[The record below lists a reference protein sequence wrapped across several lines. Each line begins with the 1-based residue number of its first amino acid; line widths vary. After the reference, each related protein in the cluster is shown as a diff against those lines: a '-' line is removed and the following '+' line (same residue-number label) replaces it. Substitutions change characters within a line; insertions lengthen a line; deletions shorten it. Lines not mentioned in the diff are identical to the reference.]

1 MRLQPTPRLIERAR
15 SASEIAKALERL
27 FDQRGFGPGDDD
39 PLREALVRVA
49 ARYGQIVTA
58 CVNAAPDLHLEAF
71 ASLLGGVPRAPQAA
85 RVHLSFT
92 PAAGRQTATP
102 LIVPMHTRVA
112 APPAEG
118 DSVPVIFET
127 LADIELVR
135 ADAVRALYVDAGHG
149 QVADVG
155 GVLTIEGL
163 RGDPL
168 TAALPIVHALHIAQ
182 RVVFGVPGLQQVRV
196 ELGVADE
203 GAAAAA
209 ASAPLSIEW
218 VVPAAQ
224 GDLPLVVVS
233 DTTAGLTRSG
243 EVVLTAPAAWPAT
256 SVDGI
261 ESLWLTLRVARVT
274 PTSAAGDAGVS
285 ASSSAR
291 VPRLTGLTLRAVA
304 ATAAQALVAAC
315 HDGVPLDISKDHFPF
330 GERPRFG
337 TVFQL
342 QGPAF
347 AEPGNKVELHVVLT
361 NPEGSTTTP
370 IPPVSREG
378 RPRVAWEISTPRGF
392 EPLTLSD
399 GTRALTHSGT
409 VAFTVPDN
417 VAATTI
423 AGRREVWLRARL
435 ASGHYGSPVL
445 VEGNPVPLA
454 RAPAIR
460 SLTVTSTLERGPLA
474 PEGLVAQ
481 GALASRRVNATPGV
495 PFDAFVAPDVAGP
508 ALYVGLAAQ
517 PGALAA
523 GRVVCW
529 HVRPALPL
537 PPLALV
543 EAPSTPAVVRW
554 QVHAA
559 TGWRDVDVRDASA
572 GLTQSGIVR
581 LTLPDDAAPWLG
593 SAPDPTGA
601 LAWLRIVW
609 PTDATSGAVPVG
621 LAINSVAARQSQRL
635 RDEVVGS
642 SNGRAAQTF
651 KALRTP
657 IVGEVLLQVRE
668 GDDAWVNWQEVD
680 DLSESRPDARAFTL
694 DRASG
699 ELRFGNGRF
708 GRIPPLGGANNV
720 RLHAYASGGGRRGNQ
735 APGAIAQLLSA
746 IPAVES
752 VVNLEASAGGFD
764 GDDAAR
770 VQRHAAAWLR
780 HRDRAICADD
790 FADLALRASPEVA
803 RAYCVA
809 GRDLGAAPTM
819 AAELQAGVVSVIV
832 VPRGDDAEPQPDL
845 ALLASVK
852 SYLDARRSG
861 AGRLVLAGPTY
872 ARVAVKLQVVA
883 EDGWSPHAVAV
894 ECALQIERFLHP
906 LHGGV
911 DGRGWALNERPHRSD
926 INGLLGTIDGVVLV
940 RGLILTM
947 AAPSAMPF
955 IASAGPIDV
964 APEGPAS

>member
-1 MRLQPTPRLIERAR
+1 MRLQATPRLIERPR
-15 SASEIAKALERL
+15 SASEIAQALDRL
-27 FDQRGFGPGDDD
+27 FDQRGFGPADGD
-39 PLREALVRVA
+39 PLRAALVRIA

-71 ASLLGGVPRAPQAA
+71 ASLLGGMPRAPQAA
-85 RVHLSFT
+85 RVHVSFT
-92 PAAGRQTATP
+92 PAAGRQTTMP
-102 LIVPMHTRVA
+102 LIVPMYTRIA
-112 APPAEG
+112 APPGEG
-118 DSVPVIFET
+118 DSAPVIFET

-135 ADAVRALYVDAGHG
+135 AEAVRALYVDAGHG

-155 GVLTIEGL
+155 SVLTIEGL

-168 TAALPIVHALHIAQ
+168 NAALPIVNALHIAQ
-182 RVVFGVPGLQQVRV
+182 RAVFGVPGLQQVRV
-196 ELGVADE
+196 QFDLADE
-203 GAAAAA
+203 GTPAAV
-209 ASAPLSIEW
+209 ASAPLPIEW
-218 VVPAAQ
+218 VVPVAQ
-224 GDLPLVVVS
+224 GDLPLAVVS
-233 DTTAGLTRSG
+233 DTSAGLTRSG
-243 EVVLTAPAAWPAT
+243 EVVLTAPAAWPAA

-274 PTSAAGDAGVS
+274 VAAVPGDAAAS
-285 ASSSAR
+285 ASPPAR
-291 VPRLTGLTLRAVA
+291 VPRLARLTLRAIA
-304 ATAAQALVAAC
+304 ATAAQPLVAAC

-337 TVFQL
+337 SVFQL

-347 AEPGNKVELHVVLT
+347 AEPGNKVEVHVELT
-361 NPEGSTTTP
+361 NPEGSTTPP

-417 VAATTI
+417 VAAATI
-423 AGRREVWLRARL
+423 AGQRGVWLRARL

-445 VEGNPVPLA
+445 VEGNPVPVA

-460 SLTVTSTLERGPLA
+460 SLAVTSTLERGPLA
-474 PEGLVAQ
+474 PEGLVVQ
-481 GALASRRVNATPGV
+481 GALASRRVDAMAGV

-508 ALYVGLAAQ
+508 ALYLGLAAQ
-517 PGALAA
+517 PVALAA
-523 GRVVCW
+523 GRVICW
-529 HVRPALPL
+529 HVRPALLL

-543 EAPSTPAVVRW
+543 EAPSPPAGVRW
-554 QVHAA
+554 QVHTV
-559 TGWRDVDVRDASA
+559 TGWRDADVRDEAA
-572 GLTQSGIVR
+572 GLTRSGIVT
-581 LTLPDDAAPWLG
+581 LTLPDNAAPWLG
-593 SAPDPTGA
+593 SAPDPSGA
-601 LAWLRIVW
+601 FGWLRIVW
-609 PTDATSGAVPVG
+609 PVDATPGAVPVG
-621 LAINSVAARQSQRL
+621 LSINGVAARQSQRL

-642 SNGRAAQTF
+642 SNGRAAQRF
-651 KALRTP
+651 KALRAP

-680 DLSESRPDARAFTL
+680 DLSEARPDARAFTL

-708 GRIPPLGGANNV
+708 GRIPPLGANNV
-720 RLHAYASGGGRRGNQ
+720 RLHAYANGGGRRGNQ
-735 APGAIAQLLSA
+735 PAGAIAQLLSA

-752 VVNLEASAGGFD
+752 VVNVEPATGGFD
-764 GDDAAR
+764 GDDATH

-819 AAELQAGVVSVIV
+819 DSELQAGVISLIV
-832 VPRGDDAEPQPDL
+832 VPRSDAAEPQPDL

-852 SYLDARRSG
+852 SDLDMRRSA
-861 AGRLVLAGPTY
+861 AGRLVLVGPTY
-872 ARVAVKLQVVA
+872 ARVAVKLQVAA
-883 EDGWSPHAVAV
+883 EDGWSPHVVAV

-926 INGLLGTIDGVVLV
+926 INGLLGAIDGVALV
-940 RGLILTM
+940 RGLRLTI
-947 AAPSAMPF
+947 AAPPAVPF
-955 IASAGPIDV
+955 IASAGAIDV
-964 APEGPAS
+964 APEVPPS